1 MEIHLDSDIF
11 EIVKNG
17 TKTVEVRLYD
27 EKRRKLKVGDTLV
40 FLKRPDDIEQIKTK
54 ITNLEVY
61 INFKELI
68 KHYEM
73 KELYLE
79 SYTKEK
85 FLEELKRFY
94 TEEDQEKYG
103 VLAITFEKEK

>member
-1 MEIHLDSDIF
+1 MTIHLDSDIF

-61 INFKELI
+61 KNFKELI

-79 SYTKEK
+79 SYTKEM

-94 TEEDQEKYG
+94 TEEEQEKYG

>member
-1 MEIHLDSDIF
+1 MTIHLDSDIF

-61 INFKELI
+61 KNFKELI

-79 SYTKEK
+79 SYTKEM

>member
-1 MEIHLDSDIF
+1 MEIHLHPDIF

-40 FLKRPDDIEQIKTK
+40 FLKRPDDIEQIKTT
-54 ITNLEVY
+54 ITKLDTY
-61 INFKELI
+61 KNFKELVNNYDI
-68 KHYEM
+68 KD
-73 KELYLE
+73 LYLE
-79 SYTKEK
+79 SYTKEM
-85 FLEELKRFY
+85 FLDELKRFY
-94 TEEDQEKYG
+94 SEEDQEKYG

>member
-1 MEIHLDSDIF
+1 MTIHLDSDIF

-17 TKTVEVRLYD
+17 TKTIELRLYD

-61 INFKELI
+61 KNFKELI

-79 SYTKEK
+79 SYTKEM

>member
-1 MEIHLDSDIF
+1 MTIHLDSDIF

-61 INFKELI
+61 KNFKELVNNYDI
-68 KHYEM
+68 KD
-73 KELYLE
+73 LYLE
-79 SYTKEK
+79 SYTKEM
-85 FLEELKRFY
+85 FLDELKRFY
-94 TEEDQEKYG
+94 SEEDQEKYG